1 MRPSRHATVI
11 AWTIFAVLLSPIIAT
26 AGFSDNLSNFDRP
39 ARPVSLRTGSDPNV
53 SRLFFMPTFEVAPQG
68 QTSVGTTEL
77 VAVHGSFSPLDFAQI
92 GISTIPWLPGSVS
105 VGAKV
110 RVVRSRDQK
119 AGIAVGGNYTSLHLD
134 FTSDALDRATTGYVV
149 AGYNGERGQVHGA
162 LFYIETQEHRH
173 VYYSPPPPGEDSY
186 LPSNKKTEHAVL
198 GVLGFSAPVHGTT
211 SALLELWGI
220 GSTEDW
226 PLVLP
231 GFRFYENNT
240 SFEAIVLPAKR
251 DEGKWQVT
259 VPIFNV
265 THHFR

>member
-26 AGFSDNLSNFDRP
+26 AGFSDNLSDFDRP

-110 RVVRSRDQK
+110 LVYPELCHACGGCLPHQRSTPSRSWPRTRRSR
-119 AGIAVGGNYTSLHLD
+119 
-134 FTSDALDRATTGYVV
+134 
-149 AGYNGERGQVHGA
+149 
-162 LFYIETQEHRH
+162 
-173 VYYSPPPPGEDSY
+173 SPS
-186 LPSNKKTEHAVL
+186 
-198 GVLGFSAPVHGTT
+198 
-211 SALLELWGI
+211 
-220 GSTEDW
+220 GS
-226 PLVLP
+226 
-231 GFRFYENNT
+231 
-240 SFEAIVLPAKR
+240 
-251 DEGKWQVT
+251 
-259 VPIFNV
+259 
-265 THHFR
+265 